1 MPDTINKAIFR
12 KCCLV
17 AIVLLSAVSMDA
29 STKASMTQL
38 VIPAPTVTVLAQPE
52 EPSFASTAL
61 PLRVMIAS
69 GNGMIIPN
77 GDVTLTD
84 NSNVVGS
91 APVNNGIASFTQNSF
106 SIGSHRLVACY
117 GGIANFSS
125 SCSSPVGASVL
136 SPYLLEQTKSSG
148 AVNAPTTFV
157 DDLQV
162 IPTKGFVGVVQ
173 LTCQVSSY
181 SCNLS
186 PSSVPLSGN
195 GKKQVVKASF
205 SPAATSTSAELFG
218 WPIVGLLGIAV
229 KRKRSKLRNGC
240 LVLGSAAFMCCTGCG
255 PVISVPINS
264 ATQTMIVTSQS
275 GSYTQAVTYQ
285 IQVVTDVSQ

>member
-1 MPDTINKAIFR
+1 MNETINTVIFH

-17 AIVLLSAVSMDA
+17 AIVLLAAASMDA
-29 STKASMTQL
+29 STKVSMTQL
-38 VIPAPTVTVLAQPE
+38 VVPAPTVTVLAQPSG
-52 EPSFASTAL
+52 PSFASTAL
-61 PLRVMIAS
+61 PLRVMITS

-77 GDVTLTD
+77 GDVRLTD
-84 NSNVVGS
+84 NSDVIGS
-91 APVNNGIASFTQNSF
+91 APVDNGIASFTQNSS
-106 SIGSHRLVACY
+106 SIGSHQLVACY

-125 SCSSPVGASVL
+125 SCSTPIGVSVL
-136 SPYLLEQTKSSG
+136 PPYLLDQTKSSG
-148 AVNAPTTFV
+148 TVNAPKTFV

-173 LTCQVSSY
+173 LTCQISSY

-186 PSSVPLSGN
+186 PSSVSLSGN

-218 WPIVGLLGIAV
+218 WPIVGLLGIAI
-229 KRKRSKLRNGC
+229 RKRRLKLRNVC
-240 LVLGSAAFMCCTGCG
+240 LVLGSAAFLCCTGCG

-275 GSYTQAVTYQ
+275 GLYIQAVTYQ
-285 IQVVTDVSQ
+285 IQVVTDLTQ

>member
-1 MPDTINKAIFR
+1 MRDTINKAIFR
-12 KCCLV
+12 KCCFV
-17 AIVLLSAVSMDA
+17 AIVLRSVVSMDA
-29 STKASMTQL
+29 STKASITQL

-61 PLRVMIAS
+61 PLRVMITS

-84 NSNVVGS
+84 NSDVVTS
-91 APVNNGIASFTQNSF
+91 APVNNGVASFTQNSF

-125 SCSSPVGASVL
+125 SCSAPVGVSVL
-136 SPYLLEQTKSSG
+136 SPYLLDQTNSSG
-148 AVNAPTTFV
+148 TVNAPKAFV

-186 PSSVPLSGN
+186 PSSVSLSGN

-205 SPAATSTSAELFG
+205 SPAATATSAELFG
-218 WPIVGLLGIAV
+218 WPIVGLLGIAIKK
-229 KRKRSKLRNGC
+229 KRLKLRNGC
-240 LVLGSAAFMCCTGCG
+240 LVLGSVAFMFCTGCG

-264 ATQTMIVTSQS
+264 AAQTMIVTSQS
-275 GSYTQAVTYQ
+275 GRYTQAVTYQ